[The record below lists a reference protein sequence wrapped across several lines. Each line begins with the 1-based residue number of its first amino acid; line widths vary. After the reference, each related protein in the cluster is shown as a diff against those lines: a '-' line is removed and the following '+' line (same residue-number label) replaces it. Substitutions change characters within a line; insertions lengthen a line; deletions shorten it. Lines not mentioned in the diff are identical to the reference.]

1 MFLMPN
7 VSATLAYMMKKQ
19 AISKDKALQ
28 PARFKAINSAGA
40 AALIGAVLLA
50 GCAGMGTHKP
60 DQSSGNGVQV
70 YGEIDVGYGH
80 SRTKTR
86 VQGQ

>member
-1 MFLMPN
+1 MG
-7 VSATLAYMMKKQ
+7 A
-19 AISKDKALQ
+19 
-28 PARFKAINSAGA
+28 AGA

-50 GCAGMGTHKP
+50 GCAGTGAHRA
-60 DQSSGNGVQV
+60 DQSATGNGVQV

-86 VQGQ
+86 VQGR